1 MEKILVVSCELDI
14 PQKLSELKNFFGIPS
29 ENFIF
34 LIEDF
39 TATGSVIEDD
49 RHFVVRNFAFHADI
63 AVTVERICLYHQITK
78 VISNDEF
85 SVFIAAYVRQK
96 LKLEGM
102 TCYIAQKFRDKK
114 MMKKIA
120 SLHGIPTPK
129 EYNRDDILRGEAN
142 FPLIIKPRSL
152 AGSVGIKLLYS
163 ISDLPLLKEHSG
175 DDYRDMDDAQHM
187 FEAYNSSDIF
197 HIDCVIIAG
206 RIEFISVGA
215 YDGTPLNYLQGYEL
229 GCISVPYK
237 QVVEI
242 WHPFT
247 ERLKI
252 AFNLPDGVF
261 HIEAFYRTNEEP
273 ELLEIAYR
281 PGGAGVV
288 DAIMHTY
295 GIDLRLIHLGAQL
308 GLIHDLTIFAKNST
322 YAYLVYPKD
331 HHSDHE
337 KRVISVETPN
347 LKELPTLKINILP
360 KIGDVA
366 SGEFYC
372 HKDCLGM
379 FIFSGDRSNVIKD
392 YMNIK
397 SGYNLVLGETNDITF
412 D

>member
-1 MEKILVVSCELDI
+1 MKKILVVSCELDI
-14 PQKLSELKNFFGIPS
+14 PKKLSELGNVFGIPS

-39 TATGSVIEDD
+39 TATGNIIEDD
-49 RHFVVRNFAFHADI
+49 RHFVVPNFAFHADI
-63 AVTVERICLYHQITK
+63 AAVVKRICLSHQIAK

-85 SVFIAAYVRQK
+85 SVFIAAYIRQT
-96 LKLEGM
+96 LKIEGM
-102 TCYIAQKFRDKK
+102 TCHIAQKFRDKQ

-120 SLHGIPTPK
+120 SLYGIPTPK
-129 EYNRDDILRGEAN
+129 EYHREDILRGEAS

-152 AGSVGIKLLYS
+152 AGSVGIKVLHS
-163 ISDLPLLKEHSG
+163 ITDLPSLKEQA
-175 DDYRDMDDAQHM
+175 DDHYRDMDDEQYM
-187 FEAYNSSDIF
+187 FEVYNTSDIF

-206 RIEFISVGA
+206 HIEFISVGA

-229 GCISVPYK
+229 GCISVPNE
-237 QVVEI
+237 QVIEI

-247 ERLKI
+247 ERLKM

-261 HIEAFYRTNEEP
+261 HIEAFHRVNESP

-288 DAIMHTY
+288 DAILHTY

-308 GLIHDLTIFAKNST
+308 GLINELTNFEKKNA

-331 HHSDHE
+331 HRSNHE
-337 KRVISVETPN
+337 KRVMSVDTPN
-347 LKELPTLKINILP
+347 LKSLPSLKINMLA
-360 KIGDVA
+360 KVGDIA

-379 FIFSGDRSNVIKD
+379 FVFSGDRNNVIKD
-392 YMNIK
+392 YMHVK
-397 SGYNLVLGETNDITF
+397 SGYKLVLGETNDITF